1 MSKSRFTV
9 RQLTTAAI
17 IAGIYAALTLLLP
30 IPQYGGVQLRVAEA
44 MTVLPFF
51 FPEAIPGLAVGC
63 FLANLLGSPY
73 VLDWIFGT
81 LATLLAALWTS
92 RIKHRALAPPS
103 PGGVQRRDRRGG
115 DRLLRHA
122 GRCRLLAR
130 LRVQRLH
137 RGPWRGHCLLRAGH
151 TAAARSGACS
161 RPQACLMRF
170 TGSVQARSP
179 FFMPGNF
186 FLLPP
191 SPLPSP

>member
-92 RIKHRALAPPS
+92 RIKHRALVPLPPVVCNAVIVGAEIAYFATLDGAAFW
-103 PGGVQRRDRRGG
+103 PADAFNAFTVGLGEAIACFVLGT
-115 DRLLRHA
+115 L
-122 GRCRLLAR
+122 
-130 LRVQRLH
+130 
-137 RGPWRGHCLLRAGH
+137 LLRALERVPVLKR
-151 TAAARSGACS
+151 A
-161 RPQACLMRF
+161 
-170 TGSVQARSP
+170 
-179 FFMPGNF
+179 
-186 FLLPP
+186 
-191 SPLPSP
+191 